1 MTTADTKLTAKL
13 GEIASYNGKL
23 PRSVAKELPG
33 SVARDAWLVWT
44 SLRRQATEDRDYNG
58 TSGRSW
64 SGSVTGVLRS
74 LYPTHAHDEIEIL
87 SKDVRSFLRQT
98 GNAVCVQQSQGTPRD
113 ALPVWWTRNT
123 WNDDFS
129 AVRVVRTSSSD
140 MERKLTPEEV
150 GEDRPPAPVEVRRI
164 ESVGSDALHPD
175 WRREFLRLAHASPQ
189 GMFVRIVRALLS
201 VDAGVELSTGE
212 VAKLSRAA
220 TVQSVNVPLR
230 TLEDMGLLGNGRRS
244 EENRFSPAR
253 WSTTAEQQSVLREL
267 LTLPPD
273 RLREEGGDEF
283 PIRSRIWPVLCELS
297 QNGSWFTVSEVVIS
311 TRIGRSRVLS
321 FLQNAVARG
330 EVERIKRMAS
340 AALDGDGG
348 QASWRVSIKAAAA
361 GTDGPGAV
369 SSKKK
374 ERAIS
379 KGVEPTG
386 STPTPKITRNSGAA
400 VPSSALSVLTQPPAG
415 DTADSVAT
423 ISGFIL
429 ELVEREATKRTEEI
443 SQERDQL
450 REDVAKLKNAI
461 RALTGS
467 A

>member
-1 MTTADTKLTAKL
+1 L
-13 GEIASYNGKL
+13 
-23 PRSVAKELPG
+23 
-33 SVARDAWLVWT
+33 
-44 SLRRQATEDRDYNG
+44 
-58 TSGRSW
+58 
-64 SGSVTGVLRS
+64 
-74 LYPTHAHDEIEIL
+74 
-87 SKDVRSFLRQT
+87 
-98 GNAVCVQQSQGTPRD
+98 
-113 ALPVWWTRNT
+113 
-123 WNDDFS
+123 
-129 AVRVVRTSSSD
+129 
-140 MERKLTPEEV
+140 
-150 GEDRPPAPVEVRRI
+150 
-164 ESVGSDALHPD
+164 
-175 WRREFLRLAHASPQ
+175 LA
-189 GMFVRIVRALLS
+189 
-201 VDAGVELSTGE
+201 
-212 VAKLSRAA
+212 
-220 TVQSVNVPLR
+220 
-230 TLEDMGLLGNGRRS
+230 
-244 EENRFSPAR
+244 
-253 WSTTAEQQSVLREL
+253 
-267 LTLPPD
+267 LPPD
-273 RLREEGGDEF
+273 RLREEGSDEF

-297 QNGSWFTVSEVVIS
+297 QNGSWFTVSEVVTS
-311 TRIGRSRVLS
+311 TRIGRSRVLG

-348 QASWRVSIKAAAA
+348 QASWRVPTKAAV

-374 ERAIS
+374 ERAVL
-379 KGVEPTG
+379 KGAESTE